1 MKILKSW
8 LNDWID
14 LEAISTDDI
23 SEALESLGF
32 EIESRTDKT
41 PNYKNITVGKV
52 LEIYEHPNA
61 DKVRVTKVDVGSKTY
76 EIVCGA
82 WNFDVGAVVPV
93 ALPKSEIKDGFKID
107 KRDIRGVES
116 NGMICSASELDLWD
130 DHAGI
135 LKLSDETKLGSDFS
149 KIYNSTD
156 TLWEIGVTPNRG
168 DCMSHLGIARELS
181 NYFNLTLK
189 ENSQSLKSNIESVI
203 KVNSGKIKAC
213 NSYQSIEIENFTLSD
228 SNLNIRY
235 RLSSIGVR
243 VINNVVDYTNYVL
256 HDIGQPLHAFD
267 RDKLFGTIS
276 VRFAKDNENLRT
288 LDEQERKLTSEDL
301 IITDNDKPIALA
313 GVMGGYDT
321 EVTDTTTNLLIESA
335 YFDKV
340 SIMKTSRR
348 LNLISDASI
357 RFERGIDFN
366 LQKQGLQRFVNL
378 FENDQEINYSSI
390 IDSSKNGISYD
401 SISFDKNEI
410 EQILGVKLDDN
421 FIRNTLI
428 KLQIESEVSDK
439 KIKFE
444 SPSWRYDLER
454 PIDLI
459 EELAKHYGFN
469 NFESTLPIGNNLNS
483 TGDYWDKRIYLS
495 EKLSST
501 NFYEIQT
508 LSFTDSLSNE
518 LFTPEKKSV
527 SVINPIDQTQ
537 ENLRT
542 NLLTSLINTYKFNLE
557 SNGKSH
563 RYYEINN
570 VYDDSKHKKFKMI
583 PNQEYSLG
591 LLIPEN
597 ETVEDRK
604 GKTKTNT
611 INTLANV
618 IKSLFPSSELE
629 HLTRPGFHK
638 NYSYL
643 IKLDNKILGFM
654 GKLSYKIQ
662 SELELHDSLYIAQ
675 INTENF
681 NFDQLKA
688 FTYKPL
694 SAYPFIK
701 FDLSFSVPNDF
712 QASDLINCIESI
724 LSDNENNISIF
735 DNFTNE
741 KTRNLGIR
749 IVTRSYEKTYTETE
763 STEIL
768 EMIVKEAESKFKIKL
783 NKKDENAT

>member
-14 LEAISTDDI
+14 IETISTDDI

-189 ENSQSLKSNIESVI
+189 ENSQTLKSNIENVI

-276 VRFAKDNENLRT
+276 VRFAKDNENLKT
-288 LDEQERKLTSEDL
+288 LDEQVRKLTSEDL

-390 IDSSKNGISYD
+390 IDSSKNGISYE

-410 EQILGVKLDDN
+410 DQILGVELDDN

-439 KIKFE
+439 KIKFQ

-469 NFESTLPIGNNLNS
+469 NFKSTLPIGNNLNS
-483 TGDYWDKRIYLS
+483 TGDYWDKRLYLS

-570 VYDDSKHKKFKMI
+570 VYDDSKHKKFKII

-604 GKTKTNT
+604 GKTKTNN

-618 IKSLFPSSELE
+618 IKNLFPFSELE

-712 QASDLINCIESI
+712 QASDLINCIEST

>member
-14 LEAISTDDI
+14 IETISTDDI

-189 ENSQSLKSNIESVI
+189 ENSQTLKSNIESVI

-276 VRFAKDNENLRT
+276 VRFAKDNENLKT

-410 EQILGVKLDDN
+410 EQILGVELDDN
-421 FIRNTLI
+421 FIKNTLI
-428 KLQIESEVSDK
+428 KLQIESEISDK
-439 KIKFE
+439 KIKFK

-542 NLLTSLINTYKFNLE
+542 NLLTSLINTYKFNFE
-557 SNGKSH
+557 SNGKTH

-604 GKTKTNT
+604 GKTKTNN

-618 IKSLFPSSELE
+618 IKNLFPSSELE

>member
-14 LEAISTDDI
+14 IETISTDDI

-189 ENSQSLKSNIESVI
+189 ENSQTLKSNIENVI

-276 VRFAKDNENLRT
+276 VRFAKDNENLKT
-288 LDEQERKLTSEDL
+288 LDEQVRKLTSEDL
-301 IITDNDKPIALA
+301 IITDNDNPIALA

-366 LQKQGLQRFVNL
+366 LQKQGLKRFVNL

-390 IDSSKNGISYD
+390 IDSSKTGISYD

-410 EQILGVKLDDN
+410 EQILGVELDDN
-421 FIRNTLI
+421 FIKNTLI

-439 KIKFE
+439 KIKFK

-483 TGDYWDKRIYLS
+483 KGDYWDKRLYLS

-542 NLLTSLINTYKFNLE
+542 NLLTSLINTYKFNFE
-557 SNGKSH
+557 SNGKTH

-604 GKTKTNT
+604 GKTKTNS
-611 INTLANV
+611 ISTLANV
-618 IKSLFPSSELE
+618 IKNLFPSSELE

-688 FTYKPL
+688 FAYKPL

-749 IVTRSYEKTYTETE
+749 IVTRNYEKTYTETE

>member
-130 DHAGI
+130 DHSGI

-189 ENSQSLKSNIESVI
+189 ENSQTLTSNIESLI

-276 VRFAKDNENLRT
+276 VRFAKDNEKLKT

-378 FENDQEINYSSI
+378 FEKDQEINYSSI

-410 EQILGVKLDDN
+410 EQILGVKLDDD

-439 KIKFE
+439 KIKFK

-454 PIDLI
+454 PVDLI

-469 NFESTLPIGNNLNS
+469 NFKSTLPIGNNLNS
-483 TGDYWDKRIYLS
+483 TGDYWDKRLYLS

-508 LSFTDSLSNE
+508 LSFTNSLSNE

-597 ETVEDRK
+597 ESVEDRK
-604 GKTKTNT
+604 GKTKTNN

-618 IKSLFPSSELE
+618 IKNLFPSFELE

>member
-14 LEAISTDDI
+14 IETISTDDI

-276 VRFAKDNENLRT
+276 VRFAKDNEKLKT
-288 LDEQERKLTSEDL
+288 LDEQERMLTSEDL

-410 EQILGVKLDDN
+410 EQILGVELDDN

-469 NFESTLPIGNNLNS
+469 NFKSTLSIGNNLNS
-483 TGDYWDKRIYLS
+483 IGDYWDKRLYLS

-604 GKTKTNT
+604 GKTKTNN

-618 IKSLFPSSELE
+618 IKNLFPASELE

-724 LSDNENNISIF
+724 LSGNENNISIF

>member
-276 VRFAKDNENLRT
+276 VRFAKDKENLKT
-288 LDEQERKLTSEDL
+288 LDEQERMLTTEDL

-410 EQILGVKLDDN
+410 EQILGVELDDN

-439 KIKFE
+439 KIKFK

-469 NFESTLPIGNNLNS
+469 NFKSTLPIGNNLNS
-483 TGDYWDKRIYLS
+483 TGNYWDKRLYLS

-591 LLIPEN
+591 LLIPEI

-604 GKTKTNT
+604 GKTKTNN

-618 IKSLFPSSELE
+618 IKNLFPASELE
-629 HLTRPGFHK
+629 HLNRPGFHK

-749 IVTRSYEKTYTETE
+749 IVTRSYEKTYTEKE

>member
-276 VRFAKDNENLRT
+276 VRFAKDNENLKT
-288 LDEQERKLTSEDL
+288 LDEQVRKLTSEDL

-410 EQILGVKLDDN
+410 EQILGVELDDN

-604 GKTKTNT
+604 GKTKTNN

-618 IKSLFPSSELE
+618 IKNLFPSSELE

>member
-14 LEAISTDDI
+14 IETISTDDI

-61 DKVRVTKVDVGSKTY
+61 DKVRVTKVDVGSKIY

-189 ENSQSLKSNIESVI
+189 ENSQALKSNIESVI

-276 VRFAKDNENLRT
+276 VRFAKDNENLKT

-410 EQILGVKLDDN
+410 EQILGVELDDN
-421 FIRNTLI
+421 FIKNTLI
-428 KLQIESEVSDK
+428 KLQIESEISDK
-439 KIKFE
+439 KIKFK

-604 GKTKTNT
+604 GKTKTNN

-618 IKSLFPSSELE
+618 IKNLFPSSELE

>member
-189 ENSQSLKSNIESVI
+189 ENSQTLKSNIENVI

-276 VRFAKDNENLRT
+276 VRFAKDNENLKT
-288 LDEQERKLTSEDL
+288 LDEQVRKLTSEDL

-501 NFYEIQT
+501 NFYEIQS

-557 SNGKSH
+557 SNGKTH

-604 GKTKTNT
+604 GKTKTNN
-611 INTLANV
+611 INSLANV
-618 IKSLFPSSELE
+618 IKNLFPSSELE

-681 NFDQLKA
+681 NFDQIRG
-688 FTYKPL
+688 FVYKPL

-701 FDLSFSVPNDF
+701 FDLSFSVPIDF
-712 QASDLINCIESI
+712 QAADLTNYIESV
-724 LSDNENNISIF
+724 LSENENNISIF

-749 IVTRSYEKTYTETE
+749 IITRSYEKTYTETE

-768 EMIVKEAESKFKIKL
+768 EMIVKEVESRFKLKL
-783 NKKDENAT
+783 NKRDENAI

>member
-189 ENSQSLKSNIESVI
+189 ENSQTLKSNIENVI

-276 VRFAKDNENLRT
+276 VRFAKDNENLKT
-288 LDEQERKLTSEDL
+288 LDEQVRKLTSEDL

-410 EQILGVKLDDN
+410 EQILGVELDDN
-421 FIRNTLI
+421 FIKNTLI
-428 KLQIESEVSDK
+428 KLQIESEISDK
-439 KIKFE
+439 KIKFK

-604 GKTKTNT
+604 RKTKTNN
-611 INTLANV
+611 INSLANA
-618 IKSLFPSSELE
+618 IKNLFPSFELE

-681 NFDQLKA
+681 NIDQLKVL
-688 FTYKPL
+688 TYKPL

>member
-14 LEAISTDDI
+14 IETISTDDI

-130 DHAGI
+130 DHSGI

-149 KIYNSTD
+149 KIYKSTD

-189 ENSQSLKSNIESVI
+189 ENSQALKSNIESLI
-203 KVNSGKIKAC
+203 KINSGKIKAC

-276 VRFAKDNENLRT
+276 VRFANDNENLKT

-301 IITDNDKPIALA
+301 VITDNDTPIALA

-390 IDSSKNGISYD
+390 IDSSKNTISYD
-401 SISFDKNEI
+401 SISFDKSEI
-410 EQILGVKLDDN
+410 EQILGVELDDN

-439 KIKFE
+439 KIKFK

-483 TGDYWDKRIYLS
+483 TGDYWNKRLYLS

-518 LFTPEKKSV
+518 LFTPEKISV

-570 VYDDSKHKKFKMI
+570 VYDASKHNKFKII

-604 GKTKTNT
+604 GKRKTNN
-611 INTLANV
+611 INTLANA
-618 IKSLFPSSELE
+618 IKNLFPSSELE

-662 SELELHDSLYIAQ
+662 SELELLDSLYIAQ

-688 FTYKPL
+688 FTFKPL

-712 QASDLINCIESI
+712 LASELINCIESI

-768 EMIVKEAESKFKIKL
+768 EMIVKEAESKFKIRL

>member
-189 ENSQSLKSNIESVI
+189 ENSQALKSNIESVI

-276 VRFAKDNENLRT
+276 VRFAKDNENLKT
-288 LDEQERKLTSEDL
+288 LDEQVRKLTSEDL

-410 EQILGVKLDDN
+410 EQILGVDLDDN

-604 GKTKTNT
+604 GKTKTNN

-618 IKSLFPSSELE
+618 IKNLFPSSELE

>member
-276 VRFAKDNENLRT
+276 VRFAKDNEKLKT
-288 LDEQERKLTSEDL
+288 LDEQERMLTSEDL
-301 IITDNDKPIALA
+301 IITDNDNPIALA

-410 EQILGVKLDDN
+410 EQILGVELDDN

-604 GKTKTNT
+604 GKTKTNN

-618 IKSLFPSSELE
+618 IKNLFPSSELE

-783 NKKDENAT
+783 NKKDKNAT

>member
-189 ENSQSLKSNIESVI
+189 ENSQTLKSNIESVI

-276 VRFAKDNENLRT
+276 VRFAKDKENLKT

-604 GKTKTNT
+604 GKTKTNN

-618 IKSLFPSSELE
+618 IKNLFPSSELE

>member
-8 LNDWID
+8 LSDWID
-14 LEAISTDDI
+14 IEAISSDEI

-61 DKVRVTKVDVGSKTY
+61 DKVRVTKVDVGSKIY

-82 WNFDVGAVVPV
+82 WNFEVGAVVPV

-135 LKLSDETKLGSDFS
+135 LKLSDEIKLGSDFS

-189 ENSQSLKSNIESVI
+189 ENSQALKSNIESVI

-276 VRFAKDNENLRT
+276 VRFAKDKENLKT

-410 EQILGVKLDDN
+410 EQILGVELDDN

-428 KLQIESEVSDK
+428 KLQIVSEVSDEQ
-439 KIKFE
+439 IKFK

-604 GKTKTNT
+604 RKTKTNN
-611 INTLANV
+611 INTLANAL
-618 IKSLFPSSELE
+618 KNLFPSSELE

-681 NFDQLKA
+681 NFDQIQS

-724 LSDNENNISIF
+724 LSGNENNISIF

>member
-189 ENSQSLKSNIESVI
+189 ENSQSLKSNIESVV

-276 VRFAKDNENLRT
+276 VRFAKDNENLKT

-410 EQILGVKLDDN
+410 EQILGVELDDN
-421 FIRNTLI
+421 FIKNTLI
-428 KLQIESEVSDK
+428 KLQIESEISDK
-439 KIKFE
+439 KIKFK

-557 SNGKSH
+557 SNGKTH

-604 GKTKTNT
+604 GKTKTNN

-618 IKSLFPSSELE
+618 IKNLFPSSELE

-688 FTYKPL
+688 FAYKPL

>member
-189 ENSQSLKSNIESVI
+189 ENSQTLKSNIENVI

-276 VRFAKDNENLRT
+276 VRFAKDKENLKT

-410 EQILGVKLDDN
+410 EQILGVELDDN
-421 FIRNTLI
+421 FIKNTLI
-428 KLQIESEVSDK
+428 KLQIESEISDK
-439 KIKFE
+439 KIKFK

-570 VYDDSKHKKFKMI
+570 VYDDSKHKKFKII

-604 GKTKTNT
+604 EKTKTNN
-611 INTLANV
+611 INTLANA
-618 IKSLFPSSELE
+618 IKNLFPSSELQ

-662 SELELHDSLYIAQ
+662 SELEVNDSLYIAQ

>member
-276 VRFAKDNENLRT
+276 VRFAKDNENLKT

-410 EQILGVKLDDN
+410 EQILGVELDDN
-421 FIRNTLI
+421 FIKNTLI
-428 KLQIESEVSDK
+428 KLQIESEISDK
-439 KIKFE
+439 KIKFK

-604 GKTKTNT
+604 GKTKTNN

-618 IKSLFPSSELE
+618 IKNLFPSSELE

>member
-14 LEAISTDDI
+14 IETISTDDI

-61 DKVRVTKVDVGSKTY
+61 DKVRVTKVDVGSKIY

-189 ENSQSLKSNIESVI
+189 ENSQTLKSNIENVI

-276 VRFAKDNENLRT
+276 VRFAKDNENLKT
-288 LDEQERKLTSEDL
+288 LDEQVRKLTSEDL

-410 EQILGVKLDDN
+410 EQILGVELDDN
-421 FIRNTLI
+421 FIKNTLI
-428 KLQIESEVSDK
+428 KLQIESEISDK
-439 KIKFE
+439 KIKFK

-483 TGDYWDKRIYLS
+483 TGDYWDKRFYLS
-495 EKLSST
+495 QKLSST

-508 LSFTDSLSNE
+508 LSFTDSLSND

-542 NLLTSLINTYKFNLE
+542 NLLTSLINTYKFNFE

-570 VYDDSKHKKFKMI
+570 IYDDSKHKKFKII

-591 LLIPEN
+591 LLMPEN

-604 GKTKTNT
+604 GKTKSNN
-611 INTLANV
+611 INTLANA
-618 IKSLFPSSELE
+618 IKNLFPSSELE

-688 FTYKPL
+688 FSYKPL

-724 LSDNENNISIF
+724 LDENENNISIF

-749 IVTRSYEKTYTETE
+749 IVTRSYEKTFTETE

>member
-276 VRFAKDNENLRT
+276 VRFAKDNENLKT
-288 LDEQERKLTSEDL
+288 LDEQVRKLTSEDL

-410 EQILGVKLDDN
+410 EQILGVDLDDN

-439 KIKFE
+439 KIKFK

-604 GKTKTNT
+604 GKTKTNN

-618 IKSLFPSSELE
+618 IKNLFPSSELE

-688 FTYKPL
+688 FAYKPL

>member
-14 LEAISTDDI
+14 IETISTDDI

-189 ENSQSLKSNIESVI
+189 ENSQTLKSNIENVI

-276 VRFAKDNENLRT
+276 VRFAKDNENLKT
-288 LDEQERKLTSEDL
+288 LDEQVRKLTSEDL

-410 EQILGVKLDDN
+410 EKILGVELDDN
-421 FIRNTLI
+421 FIKNTLI
-428 KLQIESEVSDK
+428 KLQIESEISDK
-439 KIKFE
+439 KIKFK

-563 RYYEINN
+563 RFYEINN

-604 GKTKTNT
+604 GKTKTNN

-618 IKSLFPSSELE
+618 IKNLFPSSELE

-688 FTYKPL
+688 FAYKPL

>member
-14 LEAISTDDI
+14 IEAITTDDI

-61 DKVRVTKVDVGSKTY
+61 DKVRITKVDVGSKTY

-82 WNFDVGAVVPV
+82 WNFDVGSVVPV

-189 ENSQSLKSNIESVI
+189 ENTQSLKSNIESVI

-276 VRFAKDNENLRT
+276 VRFAKDNEKLKT

-410 EQILGVKLDDN
+410 EQILGVDLDDN

-439 KIKFE
+439 KIKFK

-469 NFESTLPIGNNLNS
+469 NFKSTLPIGNNLNS
-483 TGDYWDKRIYLS
+483 TGDYWDKRLYLS

-508 LSFTDSLSNE
+508 LSFTDSFSNE

-597 ETVEDRK
+597 ETVDDLK
-604 GKTKTNT
+604 GKTKTNN

-618 IKSLFPSSELE
+618 IKNLFPSSELE

-763 STEIL
+763 STKIL

>member
-14 LEAISTDDI
+14 IETISTDDI

-130 DHAGI
+130 DHSGI

-149 KIYNSTD
+149 KIYKSTD

-189 ENSQSLKSNIESVI
+189 ENSQALKSNIESLI
-203 KVNSGKIKAC
+203 KINSGKIKAC

-276 VRFAKDNENLRT
+276 VRFANNNENLKT

-301 IITDNDKPIALA
+301 VITDNDTPIALA

-390 IDSSKNGISYD
+390 IDSSKNTISYD
-401 SISFDKNEI
+401 SISFDKSEI
-410 EQILGVKLDDN
+410 EQILGVELDDN

-439 KIKFE
+439 KIKFK

-483 TGDYWDKRIYLS
+483 TGDYWNKRLYLS

-518 LFTPEKKSV
+518 LFTPEKISV

-570 VYDDSKHKKFKMI
+570 VYDDSKHNKFKII

-604 GKTKTNT
+604 GKRKTNN
-611 INTLANV
+611 INTLANA
-618 IKSLFPSSELE
+618 IKNLFPSSELE

-688 FTYKPL
+688 FTFKPL

-712 QASDLINCIESI
+712 LASELINCIESI

-768 EMIVKEAESKFKIKL
+768 EMIVKEAESKFKIRL

>member
-14 LEAISTDDI
+14 IETISTDDI

-189 ENSQSLKSNIESVI
+189 ENSQTLKSNIENVI

-276 VRFAKDNENLRT
+276 VRFAKDNENLKT

-390 IDSSKNGISYD
+390 IDSSKNGISYN

-410 EQILGVKLDDN
+410 EQILGVELDDN

-439 KIKFE
+439 KIKFK

-542 NLLTSLINTYKFNLE
+542 NLLTSLINTYKFNFE
-557 SNGKSH
+557 SNGKTH

-604 GKTKTNT
+604 GKTKTNN

-618 IKSLFPSSELE
+618 IKNLFPSSELE

-688 FTYKPL
+688 FAYKPL

>member
-14 LEAISTDDI
+14 IETISTDDI

-189 ENSQSLKSNIESVI
+189 ENSQTLKSNIENVI

-276 VRFAKDNENLRT
+276 VRFAKDNENLKT
-288 LDEQERKLTSEDL
+288 LDEQVRKLTSEDL

-410 EQILGVKLDDN
+410 EQILGVELDDN

-439 KIKFE
+439 KIKFK

-604 GKTKTNT
+604 GKTKTNN

-618 IKSLFPSSELE
+618 IKNLFPSSELE

-688 FTYKPL
+688 FAYKPL

-724 LSDNENNISIF
+724 LDDNENNISIF

>member
-14 LEAISTDDI
+14 IETISTDDI

-189 ENSQSLKSNIESVI
+189 ENSQTLKSNIENVI

-276 VRFAKDNENLRT
+276 VRFAKDNENLKT
-288 LDEQERKLTSEDL
+288 LDEQVRKLTSEDL

-410 EQILGVKLDDN
+410 EQILGVELDDN
-421 FIRNTLI
+421 FIKNTLI
-428 KLQIESEVSDK
+428 KLQIESEISDK
-439 KIKFE
+439 KIKFK

-542 NLLTSLINTYKFNLE
+542 NLLTSLINTYKFNFE

-591 LLIPEN
+591 LFIPEN

-604 GKTKTNT
+604 GKTKTNN
-611 INTLANV
+611 INTLANA
-618 IKSLFPSSELE
+618 IKNLFPSSELE

-688 FTYKPL
+688 FAYKPL

-724 LSDNENNISIF
+724 LDDNENNISIF

>member
-61 DKVRVTKVDVGSKTY
+61 DKVRVTKADVGSKTY

-189 ENSQSLKSNIESVI
+189 ENSQALKSNIESVI

-276 VRFAKDNENLRT
+276 VRFAKDKENLKT

-410 EQILGVKLDDN
+410 EQILGVNLDDN

-604 GKTKTNT
+604 GKTKTNN

-618 IKSLFPSSELE
+618 IKNLFPSSELE